1 MVIKKK
7 AIFFDRDGVLNNNI
21 FYKKYGQFEA
31 PLSKKD
37 LIINPKINFIKKL
50 NKKYLIFVITNQPS
64 AAKKKTTFIKL
75 EETKSKFLNIIKK
88 KKIIIQEYLHCLNDE
103 NSKINYC
110 KNFNYCKYK
119 LKKKTNNTCKKPS
132 NLLIEYCIRKYNLD
146 RKKSIFIG
154 DRITDMMAAKKSKL
168 NFILFKNNS
177 NKDVNLKKIQSI
189 NNLEK
194 ICIK

>member
-1 MVIKKK
+1 VVIKKK

-50 NKKYLIFVITNQPS
+50 NKKYLIFVITNQPA

-119 LKKKTNNTCKKPS
+119 LKKKTNNICKKPS

-177 NKDVNLKKIQSI
+177 NKDINVKKNQSI
-189 NNLEK
+189 DNLEK
-194 ICIK
+194 IC

>member
-88 KKIIIQEYLHCLNDE
+88 KKITIQEYLHCLNDE

-119 LKKKTNNTCKKPS
+119 LKKKTNNICKKPS

-177 NKDVNLKKIQSI
+177 NKHINLKKIQSI

-194 ICIK
+194 IC

>member
-88 KKIIIQEYLHCLNDE
+88 KKITIQEYLHGLNDE

-119 LKKKTNNTCKKPS
+119 LKKKTNNICKKPS

-177 NKDVNLKKIQSI
+177 NKHINLKKIQSI

-194 ICIK
+194 IC

>member
-119 LKKKTNNTCKKPS
+119 LKKKTNNICKKPS

-177 NKDVNLKKIQSI
+177 NKDINLKKNQSI
-189 NNLEK
+189 DNLEK
-194 ICIK
+194 IC

>member
-64 AAKKKTTFIKL
+64 AAKNKTTFIKL
-75 EETKSKFLNIIKK
+75 EEIKSKFLNIIKK
-88 KKIIIQEYLHCLNDE
+88 KKN
-103 NSKINYC
+103 
-110 KNFNYCKYK
+110 
-119 LKKKTNNTCKKPS
+119 
-132 NLLIEYCIRKYNLD
+132 
-146 RKKSIFIG
+146 
-154 DRITDMMAAKKSKL
+154 
-168 NFILFKNNS
+168 
-177 NKDVNLKKIQSI
+177 
-189 NNLEK
+189 
-194 ICIK
+194 

>member
-119 LKKKTNNTCKKPS
+119 LKKKTNNICKKPS

-177 NKDVNLKKIQSI
+177 NKHINLKKIQSI

-194 ICIK
+194 IC

>member
-1 MVIKKK
+1 VVIKKK

-64 AAKKKTTFIKL
+64 AAKNKTTFIKL
-75 EETKSKFLNIIKK
+75 EEIKSKFLNIIKK
-88 KKIIIQEYLHCLNDE
+88 KKIKIQKYLHCLNDE

-119 LKKKTNNTCKKPS
+119 LKKKTSNICKKPS
-132 NLLIEYCIRKYNLD
+132 NLLIEYCVRKYNLD

-168 NFILFKNNS
+168 NFILFRNNS
-177 NKDVNLKKIQSI
+177 NKNINLKKIQSI

-194 ICIK
+194 ICLK

>member
-21 FYKKYGQFEA
+21 FYKKYRQFEA

-119 LKKKTNNTCKKPS
+119 LKKKTNNICKKPS

-177 NKDVNLKKIQSI
+177 NKDLNLKKIQSI

-194 ICIK
+194 IC

>member
-50 NKKYLIFVITNQPS
+50 NKKYLIFVITNQPA

-88 KKIIIQEYLHCLNDE
+88 KKIIIQEYLYCLNDE

-119 LKKKTNNTCKKPS
+119 LKKKTNNICKKPS

-177 NKDVNLKKIQSI
+177 NKDINLKKNQSI
-189 NNLEK
+189 DNLEK
-194 ICIK
+194 IC

>member
-1 MVIKKK
+1 VVIKKK

-50 NKKYLIFVITNQPS
+50 NKKYLIFVITNQPA
-64 AAKKKTTFIKL
+64 AAKKKTNFIKL
-75 EETKSKFLNIIKK
+75 EEKKSKFLNIIKK
-88 KKIIIQEYLHCLNDE
+88 KKIIIQEYLYCLNDE

-119 LKKKTNNTCKKPS
+119 LKKKTNNICKKPS

-177 NKDVNLKKIQSI
+177 NKDINLKKNQSI
-189 NNLEK
+189 DNLEK
-194 ICIK
+194 IC

>member
-1 MVIKKK
+1 VVIKKK

-50 NKKYLIFVITNQPS
+50 NKKYLIFVITIQPA
-64 AAKKKTTFIKL
+64 AAKKKSTVIKL
-75 EETKSKFLNIIKK
+75 EEIKSKFLNIIKK

-119 LKKKTNNTCKKPS
+119 LKKKTNNICKKPS

-177 NKDVNLKKIQSI
+177 NKDINLKKNQSI
-189 NNLEK
+189 DNLEK
-194 ICIK
+194 IC

>member
-110 KNFNYCKYK
+110 KNLNYCKYK
-119 LKKKTNNTCKKPS
+119 LKKKTNKICKKPS

-154 DRITDMMAAKKSKL
+154 DRIADMIAAKKSKL

-177 NKDVNLKKIQSI
+177 NKDINLKKIQSI
-189 NNLEK
+189 NSLEK
-194 ICIK
+194 IC

>member
-1 MVIKKK
+1 VVIKKK

>member
-31 PLSKKD
+31 PLLKKD

-50 NKKYLIFVITNQPS
+50 NKKYLIFVITNQPA

-75 EETKSKFLNIIKK
+75 EETKNKFLNIIKK

-119 LKKKTNNTCKKPS
+119 LKKKTNNICKKPS

-177 NKDVNLKKIQSI
+177 NKDINLKKNQSI
-189 NNLEK
+189 DNLEK
-194 ICIK
+194 IC

>member
-1 MVIKKK
+1 VVIKKK

-75 EETKSKFLNIIKK
+75 EGTKSKFLNIIKK
-88 KKIIIQEYLHCLNDE
+88 KK
-103 NSKINYC
+103 
-110 KNFNYCKYK
+110 F
-119 LKKKTNNTCKKPS
+119 
-132 NLLIEYCIRKYNLD
+132 
-146 RKKSIFIG
+146 
-154 DRITDMMAAKKSKL
+154 
-168 NFILFKNNS
+168 LFKW
-177 NKDVNLKKIQSI
+177 
-189 NNLEK
+189 
-194 ICIK
+194 

>member
-1 MVIKKK
+1 MVIKKR

-75 EETKSKFLNIIKK
+75 EEIKSKFLNIIKK
-88 KKIIIQEYLHCLNDE
+88 KKIIIQEYLHCLNDK

-110 KNFNYCKYK
+110 KNFSYCKYK
-119 LKKKTNNTCKKPS
+119 LKKKTNNICKKPS
-132 NLLIEYCIRKYNLD
+132 NLLIEYCIRKYNLN

-154 DRITDMMAAKKSKL
+154 DRITDMIAAKKSKL

-177 NKDVNLKKIQSI
+177 NKDINLKKIQSI
-189 NNLEK
+189 NNLKK
-194 ICIK
+194 IC

>member
-1 MVIKKK
+1 VVIKKK

-31 PLSKKD
+31 PLSKKN
-37 LIINPKINFIKKL
+37 LIINQKINFIKKL
-50 NKKYLIFVITNQPS
+50 NKKYLIFVITNQPA

-119 LKKKTNNTCKKPS
+119 LKKKTNNICKKPS

-177 NKDVNLKKIQSI
+177 NKHINLKKIQSI

-194 ICIK
+194 IC

>member
-50 NKKYLIFVITNQPS
+50 NKKYLIFVITNQPA

-119 LKKKTNNTCKKPS
+119 LKKKTNNICKKPS

-177 NKDVNLKKIQSI
+177 NKDINLKKNQSI
-189 NNLEK
+189 DNLEK
-194 ICIK
+194 IC

>member
-1 MVIKKK
+1 VVIKKK

-50 NKKYLIFVITNQPS
+50 NKKYLIFVITNQPA

-119 LKKKTNNTCKKPS
+119 LKKKTNNICKKPS

-177 NKDVNLKKIQSI
+177 NKDINLKKNQSI
-189 NNLEK
+189 DNLEK
-194 ICIK
+194 IC

>member
-1 MVIKKK
+1 MVINKK

-119 LKKKTNNTCKKPS
+119 LKKKTNNICKKPS

-177 NKDVNLKKIQSI
+177 NKDINLKKIQSI

>member
-1 MVIKKK
+1 VVIKKK

-31 PLSKKD
+31 PLLKKD

-50 NKKYLIFVITNQPS
+50 NKKYLIFVITNQPA

-75 EETKSKFLNIIKK
+75 EETKNKFLNIIKK

-119 LKKKTNNTCKKPS
+119 LKKKTNNICKKPS

-177 NKDVNLKKIQSI
+177 NKDINLKKNQSI
-189 NNLEK
+189 DNLEK
-194 ICIK
+194 IC

>member
-1 MVIKKK
+1 VVIKKK

-50 NKKYLIFVITNQPS
+50 NKKYLIFVITNQPA

-88 KKIIIQEYLHCLNDE
+88 KKIIIQEYLYCLNDE

-119 LKKKTNNTCKKPS
+119 LKKKTNNICKKPS

-177 NKDVNLKKIQSI
+177 NKDINLKKNQSI
-189 NNLEK
+189 DNLEK
-194 ICIK
+194 IC

>member
-1 MVIKKK
+1 VVIKKK

-50 NKKYLIFVITNQPS
+50 NKKYLIFVITNQPA

-75 EETKSKFLNIIKK
+75 EETKNKFLNIIKK

-119 LKKKTNNTCKKPS
+119 LKKKTNNICKKPS

-146 RKKSIFIG
+146 REKSIFIG

-177 NKDVNLKKIQSI
+177 NKDINLKKNQSI
-189 NNLEK
+189 DNLEK
-194 ICIK
+194 IC

>member
-1 MVIKKK
+1 VVIKKK

-119 LKKKTNNTCKKPS
+119 LKKKTNNICKKPS

-177 NKDVNLKKIQSI
+177 NKHIDLKKIQSI

-194 ICIK
+194 ICLK

>member
-1 MVIKKK
+1 VVIKKK

-50 NKKYLIFVITNQPS
+50 NKKYLIFVITNQPA

-119 LKKKTNNTCKKPS
+119 LKKKTNNICKKPS

-168 NFILFKNNS
+168 NFIFFKNNS
-177 NKDVNLKKIQSI
+177 NKDINLKKNQSI
-189 NNLEK
+189 DNLEK
-194 ICIK
+194 IC

>member
-1 MVIKKK
+1 VVIKKK

-119 LKKKTNNTCKKPS
+119 LKKKTNNICKKPS

-177 NKDVNLKKIQSI
+177 NKDINLKKNQSI
-189 NNLEK
+189 DNLEK
-194 ICIK
+194 IC

>member
-50 NKKYLIFVITNQPS
+50 NKKYLIFVITNQPA

-119 LKKKTNNTCKKPS
+119 LKKKTNNICKKPS

-177 NKDVNLKKIQSI
+177 NKDINVKKNQSI
-189 NNLEK
+189 DNLEK
-194 ICIK
+194 IC

>member
-50 NKKYLIFVITNQPS
+50 NKKYLIFVITNQPA

-119 LKKKTNNTCKKPS
+119 LKKKTNNICKKPS

-168 NFILFKNNS
+168 NFIFFKNNS
-177 NKDVNLKKIQSI
+177 NKDINLKKNQSI
-189 NNLEK
+189 DNLEK
-194 ICIK
+194 IC

>member
-50 NKKYLIFVITNQPS
+50 NKKYLIFVITIQPA
-64 AAKKKTTFIKL
+64 AAKKKSTVIKL
-75 EETKSKFLNIIKK
+75 EEIKSKFLNIIKK

-119 LKKKTNNTCKKPS
+119 LKKKTNNICKKPS

-177 NKDVNLKKIQSI
+177 NKDINLKKNQSI
-189 NNLEK
+189 DNLEK
-194 ICIK
+194 IC

>member
-1 MVIKKK
+1 VVIKKK

-119 LKKKTNNTCKKPS
+119 LKKKTNNICKKPS

-177 NKDVNLKKIQSI
+177 NKHINLKKIQSI

-194 ICIK
+194 IC

>member
-119 LKKKTNNTCKKPS
+119 LKKKTNNICKKPS

-177 NKDVNLKKIQSI
+177 NKHIDLKKIQSI

-194 ICIK
+194 ICLK